1 MDKQAKS
8 RLWTILA
15 ALAAVMW
22 GISGLFAE
30 SLFKVSSKITPIW
43 LTQIRLIIS
52 GIVLLIIATILH
64 QKPFSVL
71 KDKKILSTL
80 LHMEFLA
87 CYQYKSFTL
96 LQLRWQMHQLP
107 RFCSLLGHFLS

>member
-1 MDKQAKS
+1 MDKQSKS

-43 LTQIRLIIS
+43 LTQVRLIIS
-52 GIVLLIIATILH
+52 GIVLLIIATVLH

-71 KDKKILSTL
+71 KDKKNTLHILL
-80 LHMEFLA
+80 MGFLV